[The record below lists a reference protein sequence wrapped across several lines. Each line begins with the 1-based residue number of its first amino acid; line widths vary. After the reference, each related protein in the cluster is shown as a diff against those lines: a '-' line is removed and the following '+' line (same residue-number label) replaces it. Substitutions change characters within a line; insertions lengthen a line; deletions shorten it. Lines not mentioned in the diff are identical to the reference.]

1 MKFGDWDLS
10 VLTSAEL
17 VELHCL
23 IMIQNEINLK
33 GEEE

>member
-1 MKFGDWDLS
+1 MKFGAWDLS

-17 VELHCL
+17 VELHRL
-23 IMIQNEINLK
+23 ILIQNELNLK